1 MKTLQKTTNKP
12 VIIIVLGP
20 TATGKSDLAVN
31 IAKKYNGEIISA
43 DSRQVYKGMDL
54 GSGKITKKEMLDI
67 PHHLL
72 DIVKPSTFFSMA
84 KYKELADKKIKEI
97 ILKGKPGSEFLHRT
111 KSRTSKGAMQKSTTG
126 KTPIICGGTGYYI
139 DSVVKNI
146 VLPEVKINLKYRKEL
161 EKKSTEKLFEL
172 LKKISPERAKNID
185 KNNKV
190 RLIRALEIAKELGS
204 VPAVIEKPSEYDFV
218 FIGLDTKDQILKARI
233 ALRLTKRI
241 KLGMI
246 KEIQRIHNEGT
257 TWKRLESFGLEYK
270 NTALFL
276 QKKITKEEMIDN
288 LNREIWQFVKRQ
300 RTWFKRNRQIAWF
313 DIKDKNYAI
322 KVDKLINK
330 TLKCS
335 PVKKSTKIRTTN

>member
-1 MKTLQKTTNKP
+1 MGKIINKP
-12 VIIIVLGP
+12 KIIVVLGP

-31 IAKKYNGEIISA
+31 IAKKLGRTKMGGYNGEIISA
-43 DSRQVYKGMDL
+43 DSRQVFKGMDL
-54 GSGKITKKEMLDI
+54 GSGKITKKEMLGI

-97 ILKGKPGSEFLHRT
+97 I
-111 KSRTSKGAMQKSTTG
+111 SKG

-146 VLPEVKINLKYRKEL
+146 VLPEVKLNLKYRKEL

-172 LKKISPERAKNID
+172 LKKLSPERAKTID

-190 RLIRALEIAKELGS
+190 RLMRALEIAKELGS
-204 VPAVIEKPSEYDFV
+204 VPVVIEKPSEYDFI
-218 FIGLDTKDQILKARI
+218 FIGLDTKDQILKDRI
-233 ALRLTKRI
+233 ALRLIKRI
-241 KLGMI
+241 KIGMI
-246 KEIQRIHNEGT
+246 KEIQRIHDEGT

-276 QKKITKEEMIDN
+276 QNKITKEEMIDN

-300 RTWFKRNRQIAWF
+300 RTWFKRNKQIAWF

-322 KVDKLINK
+322 KVGKLINNNFR
-330 TLKCS
+330 LK
-335 PVKKSTKIRTTN
+335 N

>member
-1 MKTLQKTTNKP
+1 MKPK
-12 VIIIVLGP
+12 IIVVLGP

-54 GSGKITKKEMLDI
+54 GSGKITKKEMLGI

-72 DIVKPSTFFSMA
+72 DIIKPSTFFSMA
-84 KYKELADKKIKEI
+84 KYKELANKKIKEI
-97 ILKGKPGSEFLHRT
+97 I
-111 KSRTSKGAMQKSTTG
+111 SKG
-126 KTPIICGGTGYYI
+126 KTPIVCGGTGYYI

-146 VLPEVKINLKYRKEL
+146 ILPEVKLNLKYRKEL

-172 LKKISPERAKNID
+172 LKKLSPDRAKTID

-218 FIGLDTKDQILKARI
+218 FIGLDTKDQILKDRI
-233 ALRLTKRI
+233 ALRLIKRI
-241 KLGMI
+241 KIGMI
-246 KEIQRIHNEGT
+246 KEIQRIHDEGT

-300 RTWFKRNRQIAWF
+300 RTWFKRNKNIKWF
-313 DIKDKNYAI
+313 KPKEDG
-322 KVDKLINK
+322 KVVKY
-330 TLKCS
+330 LK
-335 PVKKSTKIRTTN
+335 KYF

>member
-1 MKTLQKTTNKP
+1 MKPK
-12 VIIIVLGP
+12 VIVVLGP

-54 GSGKITKKEMLDI
+54 GSGKITKKEMLGI

-72 DIVKPSTFFSMA
+72 DIIKPSTFFSMT

-97 ILKGKPGSEFLHRT
+97 I
-111 KSRTSKGAMQKSTTG
+111 SKG

-146 VLPEVKINLKYRKEL
+146 ILPEVKLNLKYRKEL
-161 EKKSTEKLFEL
+161 ENKSTEKLFEL
-172 LKKISPERAKNID
+172 LKKVSPERAKTID

-190 RLIRALEIAKELGS
+190 RFIRALEIAKELGN
-204 VPAVIEKPSEYDFV
+204 VPEIIEKPSEYDFI
-218 FIGLDTKDQILKARI
+218 FIGLDTKDQILKDRI
-233 ALRLTKRI
+233 ALRLIKRI
-241 KLGMI
+241 KIGMI
-246 KEIQRIHNEGT
+246 KEIQRIHDEGT

-276 QKKITKEEMIDN
+276 QKKITKEEMINN

-300 RTWFKRNRQIAWF
+300 RTWFKRNKQIVWL
-313 DIKDKNYAI
+313 DPTDK
-322 KVDKLINK
+322 KVLEKANK
-330 TLKCS
+330 VVGKR
-335 PVKKSTKIRTTN
+335 VKE

>member
-1 MKTLQKTTNKP
+1 MKPK
-12 VIIIVLGP
+12 VIVVLGP

-54 GSGKITKKEMLDI
+54 GSGKITKKEMLGI

-97 ILKGKPGSEFLHRT
+97 I
-111 KSRTSKGAMQKSTTG
+111 SKE

-146 VLPEVKINLKYRKEL
+146 TLPEVKINLKYRKEL
-161 EKKSTEKLFEL
+161 EKKSTKTLFEL
-172 LKKISPERAKNID
+172 LKKVSPERAKNID

-190 RLIRALEIAKELGS
+190 RLIRALEIAKELGN
-204 VPAVIEKPSEYDFV
+204 VPEVIEKPSEYDFIFV
-218 FIGLDTKDQILKARI
+218 GLDTKDQILKDRI
-233 ALRLTKRI
+233 ALRLIKRI
-241 KLGMI
+241 KIGMI
-246 KEIQRIHNEGT
+246 KEIQRIHDEGT

-300 RTWFKRNRQIAWF
+300 RTWFKRNKNIKWF
-313 DIKDKNYAI
+313 KPKEDE
-322 KVDKLINK
+322 KVLKWVK
-330 TLKCS
+330 TKM
-335 PVKKSTKIRTTN
+335 KE

>member
-1 MKTLQKTTNKP
+1 MKPK
-12 VIIIVLGP
+12 IIVVLGP

-54 GSGKITKKEMLDI
+54 GSGKITKKEMSGI

-97 ILKGKPGSEFLHRT
+97 I
-111 KSRTSKGAMQKSTTG
+111 SKG

-146 VLPEVKINLKYRKEL
+146 ILPEVKLNLKYRKEL

-172 LKKISPERAKNID
+172 LKKNSPERAKTID

-204 VPAVIEKPSEYDFV
+204 VPVVIEKPSEYDFI
-218 FIGLDTKDQILKARI
+218 FIGLDTKDQILKDRI

-246 KEIQRIHNEGT
+246 KEIQRIHDEGT

-276 QKKITKEEMIDN
+276 QKKITLNLPKGKSGEHFSEKKKNVLAKEEMIDN

-300 RTWFKRNRQIAWF
+300 RTWFKRNKQIIWL
-313 DIKDKNYAI
+313 DPTDK
-322 KVDKLINK
+322 KVLDKTNRVV
-330 TLKCS
+330 
-335 PVKKSTKIRTTN
+335 VKKLKE

>member
-1 MKTLQKTTNKP
+1 MKPK
-12 VIIIVLGP
+12 VIVVLGP
-20 TATGKSDLAVN
+20 TATGKSNLAVN
-31 IAKKYNGEIISA
+31 IAKKYKGEIISA

-54 GSGKITKKEMLDI
+54 GSGKITKKEMLGI

-72 DIVKPSTFFSMA
+72 DIIKPSTFFSMA
-84 KYKELADKKIKEI
+84 KYKELANKKIKEI
-97 ILKGKPGSEFLHRT
+97 ILK
-111 KSRTSKGAMQKSTTG
+111 G

-146 VLPEVKINLKYRKEL
+146 VIPEVKLNLKYRKEL
-161 EKKSTEKLFEL
+161 KNKSTEKLFEL
-172 LKKISPERAKNID
+172 LKKLSPDRAKTID

-204 VPAVIEKPSEYDFV
+204 VPKIIEKPSEYDFI
-218 FIGLDTKDQILKARI
+218 FIGLDTKDQILKDRI

-246 KEIQRIHNEGT
+246 KEIQRIHDEGT

-276 QKKITKEEMIDN
+276 QKKITKEEMINN

-300 RTWFKRNRQIAWF
+300 RTWFKRNKEIVWL
-313 DIKDKNYAI
+313 DPTDK
-322 KVDKLINK
+322 KVLEKTNKVVGKKLK
-330 TLKCS
+330 G
-335 PVKKSTKIRTTN
+335 

>member
-1 MKTLQKTTNKP
+1 MKPK
-12 VIIIVLGP
+12 IIVVLGP

-31 IAKKYNGEIISA
+31 IAQKYNGEIISA

-54 GSGKITKKEMLDI
+54 GSGKITKKEMLGI

-72 DIVKPSTFFSMA
+72 DIIKPSTFFSMA
-84 KYKELADKKIKEI
+84 KYKELANKKIKEI
-97 ILKGKPGSEFLHRT
+97 ILK
-111 KSRTSKGAMQKSTTG
+111 G

-146 VLPEVKINLKYRKEL
+146 TIPEVKLNLKYRKEL

-172 LKKISPERAKNID
+172 LKKISPERAKTID
-185 KNNKV
+185 KKNKV

-204 VPAVIEKPSEYDFV
+204 VPEIIEKPSEYDYI
-218 FIGLDTKDQILKARI
+218 FIGLDTKDQILKDRI

-276 QKKITKEEMIDN
+276 QNKITKEEMIDN

-300 RTWFKRNRQIAWF
+300 RTWFKRNKQIVWLDPTDKKVLEKANKVVGKNLKNNYYWD
-313 DIKDKNYAI
+313 DIQFLLKKYTN
-322 KVDKLINK
+322 INNK
-330 TLKCS
+330 
-335 PVKKSTKIRTTN
+335 

>member
-1 MKTLQKTTNKP
+1 MGPKLKAQIVSKSKYATILSMKPK
-12 VIIIVLGP
+12 VIVVLGP

-43 DSRQVYKGMDL
+43 DSRQVFKGMDL
-54 GSGKITKKEMLDI
+54 GSGKITKKEMSGI

-72 DIVKPSTFFSMA
+72 DIIKPSTFFSMA

-97 ILKGKPGSEFLHRT
+97 I
-111 KSRTSKGAMQKSTTG
+111 SKG

-146 VLPEVKINLKYRKEL
+146 ILPEVKLNLKYRKKL

-172 LKKISPERAKNID
+172 LKKLSPERAKTID

-204 VPAVIEKPSEYDFV
+204 VPEIIEKPSEYNFV
-218 FIGLDTKDQILKARI
+218 FIGLDTKDQILKDRI
-233 ALRLTKRI
+233 AIRLIKRM
-241 KLGMI
+241 KVGMI
-246 KEIQRIHNEGT
+246 KEIKRIHDEGT

-300 RTWFKRNRQIAWF
+300 RTWFKRNKNIKWF
-313 DIKDKNYAI
+313 KPQEDEKVIKYLLP
-322 KVDKLINK
+322 KLK
-330 TLKCS
+330 L
-335 PVKKSTKIRTTN
+335 

>member
-1 MKTLQKTTNKP
+1 MKPK
-12 VIIIVLGP
+12 IIVVLGP

-31 IAKKYNGEIISA
+31 IAQKYNGEIISA

-54 GSGKITKKEMLDI
+54 GSGKITKKEMLGI

-72 DIVKPSTFFSMA
+72 DIVKPNTLFSMA
-84 KYKELADKKIKEI
+84 KYKELADKKIEEI
-97 ILKGKPGSEFLHRT
+97 I
-111 KSRTSKGAMQKSTTG
+111 ANG

-146 VLPEVKINLKYRKEL
+146 VLPEVKLNLKLRKEL
-161 EKKSTEKLFEL
+161 EKKSAEELFKLL
-172 LKKISPERAKNID
+172 QKKSPRRAKTID

-190 RLIRALEIAKELGS
+190 RLIRALEIANELGD
-204 VPAVIEKPSEYDFV
+204 VPEVKEKPSIYDFI
-218 FIGLDTKDQILKARI
+218 FIGLDTKDQILKDRI

-246 KEIQRIHNEGT
+246 KEIQRIHDEGT

-276 QKKITKEEMIDN
+276 QSKITLNLPQGKSGEHFSEEKKNVLAKEEMIDN

-300 RTWFKRNRQIAWF
+300 RTWFKRNKNIVWLDPTDKKVLEKAEKI
-313 DIKDKNYAI
+313 IKKNM
-322 KVDKLINK
+322 K
-330 TLKCS
+330 
-335 PVKKSTKIRTTN
+335 